1 MHHAVCTVVST
12 NYLVTLTVLR
22 SIMLIMYRD
31 HRVGQEVLG
40 GAKEVH
46 APPFSIFLS
55 SCVVILFYNCDMFSV
70 LPVLQHCGVGELG

>member
-1 MHHAVCTVVST
+1 M
-12 NYLVTLTVLR
+12 LV
-22 SIMLIMYRD
+22 
-31 HRVGQEVLG
+31 

-46 APPFSIFLS
+46 APLSIFLS